1 MSKPYEESVT
11 ELTLEK
17 IQAMTDGKML
27 QVLVNDTFNEENDL
41 EEYDVPAAKKEIE
54 RAERA
59 LAAVRQRW
67 DEIGT
72 IRYWLESRCKE
83 LGVDPAEGYRV

>member
-41 EEYDVPAAKKEIE
+41 EEYDIPEAKKEIKKVE
-54 RAERA
+54 FKLTLLHRK
-59 LAAVRQRW
+59 Q
-67 DEIGT
+67 DEIST
-72 IRYWLESRCKE
+72 IRYWLESRCKA
-83 LGVDPAEGYRV
+83 LGVDPAEGYRG